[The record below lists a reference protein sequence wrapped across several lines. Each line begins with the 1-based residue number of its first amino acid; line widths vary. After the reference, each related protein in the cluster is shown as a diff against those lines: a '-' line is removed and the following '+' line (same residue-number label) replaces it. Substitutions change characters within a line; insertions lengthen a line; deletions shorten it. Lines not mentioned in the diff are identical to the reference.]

1 MCIISMPDEQRL
13 PVRVHDMH
21 TLQATQKTLFSVKG
35 KSYLDV
41 GAVATQSPRDIL
53 CSRLFQDVIG

>member
-1 MCIISMPDEQRL
+1 MPDEQRL
-13 PVRVHDMH
+13 PVRVHNMH